1 MAAALK
7 AVAPKAKPAAK
18 TLPATF
24 NQWTRAMSTI
34 PADRLVAL
42 SEDVI
47 GLLSTVAELSP
58 QQVLAGQA
66 ALQDE
71 LEARA

>member
-1 MAAALK
+1 MTA
-7 AVAPKAKPAAK
+7 
-18 TLPATF
+18 
-24 NQWTRAMSTI
+24 I
-34 PADRLVAL
+34 PTKRLAAL

-47 GLLSTVAELSP
+47 GLLSTVAELPP

-71 LEARA
+71 LEGRT

>member
-1 MAAALK
+1 MK
-7 AVAPKAKPAAK
+7 AVAPTAKLAVK

-24 NQWTRAMSTI
+24 NHWSRAISQILTE
-34 PADRLVAL
+34 RLHAL
-42 SEDVI
+42 NEGVVK
-47 GLLSTVAELSP
+47 LLSTVAEQSA

>member
-7 AVAPKAKPAAK
+7 AVAPKAKPVAK

-24 NQWTRAMSTI
+24 NQWTRAMTAI
-34 PADRLVAL
+34 PTGRLAAI
-42 SEDVI
+42 SEDVV

-71 LEARA
+71 LEART